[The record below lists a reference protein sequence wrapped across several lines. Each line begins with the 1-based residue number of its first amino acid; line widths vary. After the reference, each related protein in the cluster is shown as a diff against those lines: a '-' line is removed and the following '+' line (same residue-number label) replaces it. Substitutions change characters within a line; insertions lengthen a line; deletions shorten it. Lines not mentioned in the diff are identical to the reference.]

1 MVQGIS
7 YKDPD
12 LTFEIVEGLVYKV
25 EKNRTKQCDVSINIS
40 GTGSV
45 NVKTSNKL
53 PTSLNDPL
61 LVISD
66 IGLTPDFYTFGENII
81 ANYMKF
87 EPNQA
92 GTRVIVSNGL
102 IFTNL
107 NLS

>member
-1 MVQGIS
+1 MAQGTS

-53 PTSLNDPL
+53 P
-61 LVISD
+61 
-66 IGLTPDFYTFGENII
+66 
-81 ANYMKF
+81 
-87 EPNQA
+87 
-92 GTRVIVSNGL
+92 SN
-102 IFTNL
+102 
-107 NLS
+107 